1 MEAAT
6 AMIFNSVSWWVL
18 ASHGMRRWTSPE
30 SVTDMRRSPLGEAQH
45 PFADPV
51 QSLDLGV
58 PWDREPMT
66 GKREVIPR

>member
-6 AMIFNSVSWWVL
+6 AMIFNPVSLWVFGFARNAAL
-18 ASHGMRRWTSPE
+18 DSPE

-45 PFADPV
+45 AFAAPV